1 MFNKIDIIDDN
12 LRDSVFNDKKTLF
25 EKKVQNVGL
34 KFYQTSI
41 WELNIY
47 KIFCDIFS
55 ENINNSEK
63 IKKFLENYLLNID
76 AEEVFLYN
84 KKTSLF
90 ISSFTNKAIKDEKRF
105 EKICFSL
112 KKLSNRLKDPERR
125 FKEMTINNKTNIIYL
140 TEFNEFCYIIVILS
154 KNKNLELAKLNI
166 DIGKK
171 IFEKEIIN
179 IN

>member
-1 MFNKIDIIDDN
+1 MDTIADS
-12 LRDSVFNDKKTLF
+12 LRDSVFNDKKSSF
-25 EKKVQNVGL
+25 EKKVQNGGL

-55 ENINNSEK
+55 ETINYSGK

-90 ISSFTNKAIKDEKRF
+90 ISSFTNKAIKDEKRC

-112 KKLSNRLKDPERR
+112 KKITNRLKNPERR
-125 FKEMTINNKTNIIYL
+125 FKEMIINNKTNTIYL
-140 TEFNEFCYIIVILS
+140 AEFNEFCYIIVILA

-171 IFEKEIIN
+171 IFEKEINN

>member
-1 MFNKIDIIDDN
+1 MDTIDDS
-12 LRDSVFNDKKTLF
+12 LRDNVFNDKKSIF
-25 EKKVQNVGL
+25 EKKVQNAGL

-55 ENINNSEK
+55 ENINNSDK

-112 KKLSNRLKDPERR
+112 KKLSNRLKNSERR

-140 TEFNEFCYIIVILS
+140 TEFNEFCYIIVILPR
-154 KNKNLELAKLNI
+154 NKNLELAKLNI
-166 DIGKK
+166 DIGRKV
-171 IFEKEIIN
+171 FEQEIKN